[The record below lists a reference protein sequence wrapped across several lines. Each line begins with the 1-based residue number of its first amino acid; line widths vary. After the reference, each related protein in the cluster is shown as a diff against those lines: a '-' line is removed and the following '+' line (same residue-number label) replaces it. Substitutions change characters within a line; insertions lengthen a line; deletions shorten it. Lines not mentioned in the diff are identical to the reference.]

1 MDIIDEI
8 RKEGEKVLISRI
20 LTTPQPLTV
29 KIRHAIAQTSL
40 ALMLKQQNISV
51 LSNGSIIC
59 KSCLTKLQVSRR
71 RQSWIYRSF
80 SHDVISRSRNP
91 NGQLPP
97 RMDRELHFY
106 DQTPDGDRVERFV
119 DKEYEERVEEEL
131 LDSDLKQTIEENLPT
146 LKKMYRSSIPNEYQL
161 IDGLDKFEEV
171 GAQFKAFADEMRLPD
186 DLDRLS
192 YEQRKKLMENLM
204 KNDFFSETDEQGLHK
219 ASKQRITDDIVDSND
234 KKTSYEVDPEHFDFS
249 VVQKYMDSEG
259 KDSSS
264 QKNFSGSE
272 NSDSG
277 GDQRIA
283 RRFPVTSFPKAYQ
296 NHISLLQDCL
306 DACFEHGYSHMIKG
320 KPVKVTK
327 EMLRSHL
334 SRAYIFARKGLL
346 AAPESIPLTM
356 WEDLWQ
362 ILDDRTGENLKR
374 LTYMRRLGEDMHE
387 LGVAMSIPQRV
398 VYVEALFLDGA
409 RKSAINIW
417 QAVKPQRIDPIWNE
431 YWEIGLRMLAQLGR
445 LDQAFEIAEFYF
457 EDMREPSRY
466 RALMPII
473 KACLISKKDRST
485 QRAWSLYLRLR
496 MNLGN
501 EMVMKDY
508 DVLISWFMDA
518 KEPELALSIFR
529 DMMLAGDKLGAKYD
543 STAVQKISGII
554 ADFKGVK
561 INQSELEWE
570 NTREM
575 SILPAKFN
583 NKFFFGS
590 WIKKL
595 IGDDELNSAK
605 KVIDLMQ
612 DYGIHPSP
620 MYMNGLIG
628 AWFRRGDETEF
639 AVADELAWRMINR
652 RLEYMDFR
660 DYHHSLESPLRPVLN
675 GRSIA
680 DKSALLF
687 PMATIET
694 FCLLIQ
700 QYRQRQKKESLSA
713 LFRAFLKSKIPP
725 NTKYMNQIILTD
737 TRNHKTSLAFET
749 YRCLIARGVRP
760 DYETFILLWN
770 LMKRCVDPSVG
781 RKSDWQSQNIGTCRQ
796 LFAETIRWKPD
807 LTARHEFP
815 RELYDLIILSFSL
828 KQDNVGTSVALRAL
842 QQEFNMFPDENC
854 IRSIIFQLARF
865 GLRNKVGMKPRR
877 LNLSLPMTRNR
888 ISGVM
893 EFFEKTKS
901 SRAKLLLE
909 KGVDPERLSIEA
921 RKEESIFIT
930 NEVLRQITIARL
942 FGEKRDNVTCYTVA
956 QQAAKQMGVP
966 DCIVWEDTESK
977 T

>member
-1 MDIIDEI
+1 MISGIFTNPQ
-8 RKEGEKVLISRI
+8 LI
-20 LTTPQPLTV
+20 TV
-29 KIRHAIAQTSL
+29 KIRHAIIETSL
-40 ALMLKQQNISV
+40 ALMLQQQKISV
-51 LSNGSIIC
+51 LSNVGIIC
-59 KSCLTKLQVSRR
+59 KLCLTKLQVSRR

-80 SHDVISRSRNP
+80 SYDVISRSRNSS
-91 NGQLPP
+91 GQIPP
-97 RMDRELHFY
+97 RVDRELHFY

-131 LDSDLKQTIEENLPT
+131 LDSDLKQTIEENIPT
-146 LKKMYRSSIPNEYQL
+146 LKNMFKSSIPNEYQL
-161 IDGLDKFEEV
+161 IDGLDKFEQA
-171 GAQFKAFADEMRLPD
+171 GAQFKAIADEMRLSD
-186 DLDRLS
+186 DLGKLTS
-192 YEQRKKLMENLM
+192 EQRKKLLENLM
-204 KNDFFSETDEQGLHK
+204 KNDFFADTDGQDLHES
-219 ASKQRITDDIVDSND
+219 SKQRIKDDTVDSND
-234 KKTSYEVDPEHFDFS
+234 KETSYEVDPENFDFS
-249 VVQKYMDSEG
+249 TIQKYLISEG
-259 KDSSS
+259 GDSIS
-264 QKNFSGSE
+264 QENFSGSK
-272 NSDSG
+272 NSESVE
-277 GDQRIA
+277 DQRKV

-306 DACFEHGYSHMIKG
+306 DACFEKSHSHMIKG
-320 KPVKVTK
+320 KSVKVTK
-327 EMLRSHL
+327 EMLRNHL

-346 AAPESIPLTM
+346 ASPESIPLTM
-356 WEDLWQ
+356 WEEIWQ
-362 ILDDRTGENLKR
+362 ILDARTGENLKR
-374 LTYMRRLGEDMHE
+374 LTYMRRLGEDMYE
-387 LGVAMSIPQRV
+387 LGVPMSISQRL

-431 YWEIGLRMLAQLGR
+431 YWEIGLRMLSQLGR
-445 LDQAFEIAEFYF
+445 LDQAFEISEFYF
-457 EDMREPSRY
+457 EGMREPSRY
-466 RALMPII
+466 RALMPLI
-473 KACLISKKDRST
+473 KACLISKKDNST

-496 MNLGN
+496 ANLGN
-501 EMVMKDY
+501 EIIMKDY
-508 DVLISWFMDA
+508 DLLISWFMDA
-518 KEPELALSIFR
+518 KEPEIALAIFR
-529 DMMLAGDKLGAKYD
+529 DMMLTGDKLGAKYD
-543 STAVQKISGII
+543 SIAVQKISGII

-561 INQSELEWE
+561 IDQSELEWE
-570 NTREM
+570 NTREL
-575 SILPAKFN
+575 SILPAKFK
-583 NKFFFGS
+583 NKYFFGS

-595 IGDDELNSAK
+595 IGDNELNSAK

-612 DYGIHPSP
+612 DHGINPSP

-639 AVADELAWRMINR
+639 AMADELAWRMINR
-652 RLEYMDFR
+652 RLEYMDIR
-660 DYHHSLESPLRPVLN
+660 DYQHSLESPLQPVLN

-713 LFRAFLKSKIPP
+713 LFRAFLKSRIPP

-749 YRCLIARGVRP
+749 YRCLVARGVRP

-781 RKSDWQSQNIGTCRQ
+781 RKSDWQTQNIGTCRQ
-796 LFAETIRWKPD
+796 LFAEMIRWKAD

-842 QQEFNMFPDENC
+842 QQEFNIFPDENC
-854 IRSIIFQLARF
+854 IRSVIFQLARF

-877 LNLSLPMTRNR
+877 LNLSLPLTRNR

-893 EFFEKTKS
+893 EFFERTKS
-901 SRAKLLLE
+901 RRAKFLLE
-909 KGVDPERLSIEA
+909 KGVDPESLSVEA

-942 FGEKRDNVTCYTVA
+942 FGEKRAQVTCHTVA

-966 DCIVWEDTESK
+966 NCIVWEDTESK
-977 T
+977 A